1 MDFYLIISDF
11 CLDIKIVEEY
21 FKTFYLGVSAWAVLS
36 ILKETAK
43 RFKYSPKAFIADI
56 HFIHA

>member
-1 MDFYLIISDF
+1 MDFYFIISDF
-11 CLDIKIVEEY
+11 CLDIEIVEE
-21 FKTFYLGVSAWAVLS
+21 YLGVSALAVLS

-43 RFKYSPKAFIADI
+43 RFKYSPKALIADI